1 MDAVIADFQ
10 QQLERQHRVVEER
23 HTDLWQQ
30 LRRHHLEALQRLE
43 AENAAL
49 RAQLAAQKCASC
61 CEAHEEKPSAGEL
74 SLTVDPPCV
83 VPEAVDGTFSA
94 WSSALCSPPVQ
105 LRIIADDVS
114 MTLTVHKAVLQ
125 RSPYF
130 QARLAEHWM
139 RESAGLLPLRLPPG
153 CPASAASLVFRH
165 LYVQEKSTPGGLAR
179 SGAQLRLGDATV
191 AIGAQQ
197 LAEMLLL
204 EDLAE
209 ELSRVATSL
218 LASPEEARRLQE
230 RFVSLPPQLT
240 KVCQAVQRS
249 PAAELRA
256 EELALMLRGSAGS
269 APARPQA
276 QAVLA
281 ACAEAGAPQACREA
295 VISALEALPFK
306 IPLAPD
312 KGVDKVR
319 INRAAFEWL
328 WDLAEDY
335 VLVTEI
341 PSNECSNA
349 CGRSLLP
356 FFTGLA
362 RAQELHSSPRCPN
375 ELFDDTAE
383 PVRLAFGAY
392 LQHLAILQQC
402 EELNQAFRL
411 GAAKTVKSP
420 VIHRSQT
427 CTIHY
432 PNMLHFGLWPASQ
445 NLLPRLLQ
453 APAARA
459 VVLSSLLELPAEA
472 LAELV
477 TDALLE
483 ALGADAV
490 VVCNILAKDPN
501 VLASWATCKRLLAL
515 PLLAQRRLCACLAP
529 SLGSLSQDIAQVV
542 VQVLAGNSDMDS
554 KHRVEE
560 DVVSRHWWRALWL
573 LISVLLIAMILRLSR
588 VSDVV

>member
-256 EELALMLRGSAGS
+256 EEL
-269 APARPQA
+269 
-276 QAVLA
+276 
-281 ACAEAGAPQACREA
+281 ACREA